1 MTKLTK
7 KDLEQIS
14 QYIMQEPEINL
25 FIIGDLENLG
35 LEDKNLDVY
44 VNDTKDG
51 WDSLVLRY
59 FDNYILYSSH
69 AGYDAETVANFLAG
83 KDANVISGK
92 GEILEQLV
100 PYMSD
105 RCVVKFKLAQL
116 HKVEFCPEVPESVE
130 IRRLSPGDAAAIVSL
145 YLQIEEFRSTYVG
158 RQAKAEEE
166 LRCTLQKGGRSYGA
180 FLNGEFVGV
189 ASTSAE
195 NSVSAMVVG
204 VATLPS
210 ARNLGLAGCLT
221 AWLCRETLR
230 EGRKFLCLYYNNPI
244 AGKIY
249 FKIGFRDTG
258 NYTMLKR
265 NTASY
270 SEQ

>member
-7 KDLEQIS
+7 KDMKQIN
-14 QYIMQEPEINL
+14 QYIMQEPEFNL
-25 FIIGDLENLG
+25 LIIGDLENLG

-69 AGYDAETVANFLAG
+69 AGYDAEEVANFLAG
-83 KDANVISGK
+83 KDVNVVSGK
-92 GEILEQLV
+92 GEILERLA
-100 PYMSD
+100 PYMAN
-105 RCVVKFKLAQL
+105 RCVVKNRLAHL
-116 HKVEFCPEVPESVE
+116 HKVEFCPKAPEPVE
-130 IRRLSPGDAAAIVSL
+130 IRRLSPGDAAAMVSL
-145 YLQIEEFRSTYVG
+145 YLQIKEFSSTYVG

-180 FLNGEFVGV
+180 FLNGELVGI

-210 ARNLGLAGCLT
+210 ARNLGLASCLV
-221 AWLCRETLR
+221 AQLCRETLR
-230 EGRKFLCLYYNNPI
+230 EGRKFLCLFYNNPI

-249 FKIGFRDTG
+249 YKIGFRDTG
-258 NYTMLKR
+258 NFIMLKR
-265 NTASY
+265 NTESY
-270 SEQ
+270 GE